1 MRQRLRVEKKQKN
14 ETKNSILLFVCWIV
28 ISLLCL
34 CVLNKNLIFV
44 CIFFYL
50 SFISPG
56 IFCVDSLHVSC
67 DEIKSNE
74 MRFNKQELA
83 TLATQPSNKFEK
95 EGILYVTERQ
105 DGFFRRSEGNIF
117 YANFLLHLKQQFNLK
132 MVTMKRVWI
141 SN

>member
-1 MRQRLRVEKKQKN
+1 MFVRVKQKSDFCVYFLLSLS
-14 ETKNSILLFVCWIV
+14 SI
-28 ISLLCL
+28 S
-34 CVLNKNLIFV
+34 
-44 CIFFYL
+44 
-50 SFISPG
+50 SG

-117 YANFLLHLKQQFNLK
+117 YANFLLHFMQQFNLK
-132 MVTMKRVWI
+132 MVTMKRV
-141 SN
+141 